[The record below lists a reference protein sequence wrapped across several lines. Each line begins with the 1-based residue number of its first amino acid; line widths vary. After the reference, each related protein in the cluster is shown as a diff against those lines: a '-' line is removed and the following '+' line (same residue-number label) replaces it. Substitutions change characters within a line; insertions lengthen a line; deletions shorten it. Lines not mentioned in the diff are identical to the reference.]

1 MDGASIITNTTSKF
15 DESTKKIN
23 GALTSILDTTIDTAT
38 MSDTSSEN
46 NSNEKK
52 HTGHID
58 FDDNDSD
65 DDVDGGAFIREILA
79 REDTLEEEV

>member
-1 MDGASIITNTTSKF
+1 MITNTTPKF
-15 DESTKKIN
+15 DESAKEIN

-46 NSNEKK
+46 NSNEKT

-65 DDVDGGAFIREILA
+65 DDVDGEAFIREILA
-79 REDTLEEEV
+79 REDMLEEEV